1 MGAETSTQIDLDDT
15 PRISEGT
22 FVYADFDPRQTE
34 KPMGYTK
41 DLM

>member
-22 FVYADFDPRQTE
+22 FVYADFDPR
-34 KPMGYTK
+34 
-41 DLM
+41 